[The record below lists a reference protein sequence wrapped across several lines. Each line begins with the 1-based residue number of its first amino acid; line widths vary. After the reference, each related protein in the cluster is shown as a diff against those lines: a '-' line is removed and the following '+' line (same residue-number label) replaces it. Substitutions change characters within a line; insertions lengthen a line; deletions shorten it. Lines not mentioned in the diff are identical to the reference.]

1 VIVEFD
7 APLWLWDARRTDA
20 WTFVSLP
27 ADLADDILDAVSV
40 QRGFGSV
47 RVEASVGSTTWRT
60 SVFPSAEQRTFV
72 LPVKRAVRRAEG
84 VDVGDV
90 LGVRLRV
97 LDA

>member
-1 VIVEFD
+1 VEFD

>member
-1 VIVEFD
+1 MEFD

>member
-1 VIVEFD
+1 MIVEFD
-7 APLWLWDARRTDA
+7 AALWQWEARRSDA

-27 ADLADDILDAVSV
+27 TDVADDILDAVSV
-40 QRGFGSV
+40 RRGFGSV
-47 RVEASVGSTTWRT
+47 RVEASVGATTWRT

-84 VDVGDV
+84 VDVGDT

>member
-1 VIVEFD
+1 MIVEFD
-7 APLWLWDARRTDA
+7 AALWQWEARRSDA

-27 ADLADDILDAVSV
+27 TDVADDILDAVSV

-84 VDVGDV
+84 VDVGDT
-90 LGVRLRV
+90 LEVRLRV